1 MIKQTSEKRRILI
14 KKLLN
19 AGINVTPNVL
29 KFIMSTNNPSE
40 SLDLIIKETSFIP
53 TFNSHLTIEILE
65 KISNKEIQKALRRA
79 IRKNI
84 VKESKKLDNI
94 KEKTENQNRK
104 NLKEENKRESSSKN
118 PELFI
123 KPVANEKQFINSTN
137 FKSSSNNIED
147 NKTSS
152 SLMVDKQLT
161 QQSAIKKTKKKDII
175 SNQIKKMSPAISEF
189 DFKPIAKEYDFDYNI
204 KMDPTGKLFTS
215 GEYED
220 FYNLN
225 IDKFNQLYQLMRKR
239 PETQSTINIGNILKF
254 SEKSEVSTVGL
265 VNEYR
270 KTKNGH
276 YFIVLED
283 LTGII
288 NVLVRK
294 DSEFKDVI
302 NTAKT
307 IINDQMLYV
316 HGEYNPG
323 KQGKE
328 GIIFASVISKID
340 IPTGL
345 KPNLSLDPLSIML
358 ISDTHIGSREFEEKL
373 WDKMIAFLNGNL
385 GNKNLRKTAG
395 KIKYII
401 INGDLVDGIGV
412 YPSQQEDLII
422 GDIYKQYEKAASLI
436 SKIPNYIK
444 IFYSS
449 GNHEPVRNAIP
460 RPAVPKKY
468 CQRLI
473 DIGVKIVGNPCII
486 ETNSVETL
494 VFHGDSLLDLN
505 LLIPG
510 LENEKPVDSMKEL
523 LKCRHL
529 APAYGNKTQIAPTE
543 NDWLVIKEIP
553 QIFHTGHLHIN
564 GLGSYRNVQ
573 LVNSGC
579 FQMQT
584 DYMKSFGI
592 TPTPGRIPLFEL
604 NSLNSLE
611 LDLNK
616 LS

>member
-29 KFIMSTNNPSE
+29 NFIMSTNNPSE

-53 TFNSHLTIEILE
+53 TFNSHLTIEFLE
-65 KISNKEIQKALRRA
+65 KISNQEIQKALRRA

-84 VKESKKLDNI
+84 VKDSKKLVNI
-94 KEKTENQNRK
+94 KEKKENQNRK
-104 NLKEENKRESSSKN
+104 NLKEEINKENSSKNPKSFNKSVPNEKEIVNSTNFTSSSKN
-118 PELFI
+118 IE
-123 KPVANEKQFINSTN
+123 ANKISSTLMIEKQS
-137 FKSSSNNIED
+137 K
-147 NKTSS
+147 
-152 SLMVDKQLT
+152 
-161 QQSAIKKTKKKDII
+161 QQSDIKKSKKKVMI
-175 SNQIKKMSPAISEF
+175 SDKIKKMSPAISEF
-189 DFKPIAKEYDFDYNI
+189 DFKPVAKEYDFDYNI

-215 GEYED
+215 GEYDD

-254 SEKSEVSTVGL
+254 SEKSEVSTIGL

-283 LTGII
+283 LTGLI

-316 HGEYNPG
+316 QGEYNPG
-323 KQGKE
+323 KQGNE

-345 KPNLSLDPLSIML
+345 KPNLSLDPLSIIL

-373 WDKMIAFLNGNL
+373 WNKMIDFLNGNL
-385 GNKNLRKTAG
+385 GNKNLRETAG
-395 KIKYII
+395 KVKYII

-412 YPSQQEDLII
+412 YPNQQEDLII

-460 RPAVPKKY
+460 RPGVPKKY
-468 CQRLI
+468 CQTLI

-510 LENEKPVDSMKEL
+510 LKNEKPVDSMKEL

-529 APAYGNKTQIAPTE
+529 APAYGNKTQIAPIE

-579 FQMQT
+579 FQTQT

-604 NSLNSLE
+604 NSLNSFE